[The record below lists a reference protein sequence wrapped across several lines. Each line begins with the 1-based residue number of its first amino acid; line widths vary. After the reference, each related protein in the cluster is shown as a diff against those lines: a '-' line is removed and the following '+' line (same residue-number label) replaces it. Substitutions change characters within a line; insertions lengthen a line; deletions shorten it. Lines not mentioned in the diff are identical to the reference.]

1 MGENESVRFR
11 QHLILQLLLVIAA
24 FIWQANIGC
33 YVNGLIVVEEKPKI
47 LTRFWQ
53 RKSWDIWNSC
63 NWSKNNFGKIYNSQV
78 LDWAFPCLHF
88 CLFLLLLDV
97 SSVEFLH
104 SFLKRHFAGK
114 PVVASRNVNCFL
126 WLRVTI

>member
-78 LDWAFPCLHF
+78 LDWAFPCLCIF
-88 CLFLLLLDV
+88 V
-97 SSVEFLH
+97 SFYS
-104 SFLKRHFAGK
+104 
-114 PVVASRNVNCFL
+114 C
-126 WLRVTI
+126 